1 MNEMS
6 STKGSKGFF
15 WAVIFLLT
23 SLIYSSIPTHL
34 IFNYWAWLNTLRFDG
49 APVYTLL
56 LFVLFLWIVALLITI
71 IYIVA
76 MIRAIVQRKNE
87 KHDSGIPKGVY
98 RYASASTIIVIGYMV
113 VWFILFQKI
122 AFFSMFPP

>member
-1 MNEMS
+1 MS
-6 STKGSKGFF
+6 STKGFA
-15 WAVIFLLT
+15 WAFVFLLT
-23 SLIYSSIPTHL
+23 SIIYSSIPTHL

-87 KHDSGIPKGVY
+87 ESCIPKGVY
-98 RYASASTIIVIGYMV
+98 RFGMASTVIIIGYMV
-113 VWFILFQKI
+113 VWFILFGKI
-122 AFFSMFPP
+122 AFFSMVPP

>member
-6 STKGSKGFF
+6 STKGFLWSF
-15 WAVIFLLT
+15 VFLLT
-23 SLIYSSIPTHL
+23 AVIYSSIPTHL

-49 APVYTLL
+49 EPIYTLL
-56 LFVLFLWIVALLITI
+56 LFVLFLWIVALIITM

-87 KHDSGIPKGVY
+87 SSGIPKGVY
-98 RYASASTIIVIGYMV
+98 RFGTASTVIVISYMV
-113 VWFILFQKI
+113 VWFILFNKI
-122 AFFSMFPP
+122 AFFSMLPP

>member
-1 MNEMS
+1 MSQMS
-6 STKGSKGFF
+6 STKGFA
-15 WAVIFLLT
+15 WAFVFLLT

-76 MIRAIVQRKNE
+76 MIRAIVQRKS
-87 KHDSGIPKGVY
+87 KDKGIPKGVY
-98 RYASASTIIVIGYMV
+98 RYAVASTIIIIGYMV
-113 VWFILFQKI
+113 VWFILFGKI
-122 AFFSMFPP
+122 AFFSMIPPPL

>member
-1 MNEMS
+1 MSQMS
-6 STKGSKGFF
+6 STKGFA
-15 WAVIFLLT
+15 WAFVFLLT
-23 SLIYSSIPTHL
+23 SIIYSSIPTHL

-87 KHDSGIPKGVY
+87 SSGIPKGVY
-98 RYASASTIIVIGYMV
+98 RFGTVSTVMIIGYMV
-113 VWFILFQKI
+113 VWFIFFNKI
-122 AFFSMFPP
+122 AFFSMLPP

>member
-1 MNEMS
+1 MS
-6 STKGSKGFF
+6 STKGFA
-15 WAVIFLLT
+15 WAFVFLLT
-23 SLIYSSIPTHL
+23 SIIYSSIPTHL

-87 KHDSGIPKGVY
+87 ESGIPKGVY
-98 RYASASTIIVIGYMV
+98 RFGMASTVIIIGYMV

-122 AFFSMFPP
+122 AFFSMLPPPL